1 MDAASFCTT
10 DAFSNV
16 SVSSTACAS
25 SSAEATSMVWECSI
39 PAAAISTISV
49 FIWFNCATTPAVP
62 SVAKSVLVS
71 ATTATASA
79 ETVLAASAIA
89 HITTI
94 EPASMIPLIALFL
107 KFIENLHQCL
117 PSYVNSITPLFRF
130 IHLCYNYY
138 GFITMRII
146 AKQT

>member
-1 MDAASFCTT
+1 
-10 DAFSNV
+10 
-16 SVSSTACAS
+16 
-25 SSAEATSMVWECSI
+25 
-39 PAAAISTISV
+39 
-49 FIWFNCATTPAVP
+49 
-62 SVAKSVLVS
+62 
-71 ATTATASA
+71 
-79 ETVLAASAIA
+79 
-89 HITTI
+89 
-94 EPASMIPLIALFL
+94 MIPLIALFL